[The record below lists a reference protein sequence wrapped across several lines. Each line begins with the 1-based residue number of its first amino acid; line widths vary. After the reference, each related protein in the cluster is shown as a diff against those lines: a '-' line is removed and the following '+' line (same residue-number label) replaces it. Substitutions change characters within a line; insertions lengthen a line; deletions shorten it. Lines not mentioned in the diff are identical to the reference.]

1 MKLAGVVVW
10 YNPTL
15 EDIEN
20 IKSYIKEVDKLYII
34 DNTEGDSNID
44 KIKDPKIEYI
54 FKNEN
59 MGIASALN
67 MACNMAIDSGYKY
80 ILTMDQDSRF
90 KKDDLKKLIDI
101 ASANDLSNVGIVSP
115 WHKTKLKVEKPSEK
129 ISYPLDVMTSG
140 NIVNLEIYKKIG
152 GFKDFLFIDGVDIEY
167 CLNLKK
173 NNYKVMQIN
182 DIELEHDLGDIFYR
196 KFLWKEFMCD
206 NHNYIR
212 VYYMC
217 RNYRYIRDTYKS
229 IAPEFCNIL
238 VKIKGLIFK
247 IIFFEND
254 KIKKLKSIHLGI
266 KDYRKGKYG
275 KKKWR

>member
-1 MKLAGVVVW
+1 
-10 YNPTL
+10 
-15 EDIEN
+15 
-20 IKSYIKEVDKLYII
+20 
-34 DNTEGDSNID
+34 
-44 KIKDPKIEYI
+44 
-54 FKNEN
+54 
-59 MGIASALN
+59 
-67 MACNMAIDSGYKY
+67 
-80 ILTMDQDSRF
+80 
-90 KKDDLKKLIDI
+90 
-101 ASANDLSNVGIVSP
+101 
-115 WHKTKLKVEKPSEK
+115 
-129 ISYPLDVMTSG
+129 
-140 NIVNLEIYKKIG
+140 
-152 GFKDFLFIDGVDIEY
+152 
-167 CLNLKK
+167 
-173 NNYKVMQIN
+173 MQIN

-229 IAPEFCNIL
+229 IAPEFCSVL